1 MMGDSQVDEPEKETN
16 TRRHGV
22 SRVSYFVTPG
32 ATPQNPIFDKIRI
45 ASIEAQSPN
54 KIVVDIDK
62 NEFKQNYDDSNN
74 YDSS

>member
-1 MMGDSQVDEPEKETN
+1 MRPTARELL
-16 TRRHGV
+16 R
-22 SRVSYFVTPG
+22 
-32 ATPQNPIFDKIRI
+32 NPIFDKIRI

-62 NEFKQNYDDSNN
+62 NEFKQNYDDSND